1 MENKDTRPSDS
12 SELHRRA
19 EELARKKAAQSPE
32 NLASL
37 SPEETR
43 RTLYELRVHQIEL
56 EMQSEELRREQAELG
71 AARARYFDLYDLAPV
86 GYCTVSEN
94 GLILESNLT
103 AAALLGVADRGTL
116 SGQLIAGFILKE
128 DQGVYDLC
136 HKRLFQTGAPQAY
149 ELRLI
154 KKNGERFWA
163 QLEAASAPPDAA
175 GARACRIVISDITE
189 RKRAEEARAYSL
201 SLLNATL
208 ESTNNGILVVDL
220 SGRITL
226 WNKKFADMWH
236 IHDALLTAES
246 YEPLLQSVLPQMAQP
261 EAFLAR
267 VRELY
272 KHPEEFSFEQLDLAD
287 GRIFSRYSQPQKIAD
302 TIVGRVWSFQDIT
315 DHKRAEK
322 ALKETAETKSRFAS
336 MVSHELRSPLTSITL
351 GLSLVLESE
360 GLSAEHKSLLK
371 LVYDNIDRLG
381 RLINDVLDFQKMA
394 AGKMVFNIKENDL
407 SELVQTTTRSM
418 GLLARNKGLT
428 FSVNISEGLP
438 RSMFDKDKIIQV
450 LTNLLNN
457 AIAHTE
463 KGIVAVHAGHESGVL
478 HVAVRDTGPGLK
490 ADDLPKLFQPF
501 EQLDN
506 GRSRKTSSTGLGL
519 TIAKE
524 IVMVHGGKI
533 WAESEPGKGSIFHFT
548 LPVTPEGGEYGK
560 KSVGY

>member
-1 MENKDTRPSDS
+1 MENKNSRSTDAA
-12 SELHRRA
+12 ELHRRA
-19 EELARKKAAQSPE
+19 EELAGKKAAQSPE
-32 NLASL
+32 NLSAL

-43 RTLYELRVHQIEL
+43 RTLHELRVHQIEL
-56 EMQSEELRREQAELG
+56 EMQSEELRLEQAELD

-103 AAALLGVADRGTL
+103 AAALLGAARGAL
-116 SGQLIAGFILKE
+116 SGQLISGFILKE
-128 DQGVYDLC
+128 DQCVYDRR
-136 HKRLFQTGAPQAY
+136 HKQLFETGAPQAY
-149 ELRLI
+149 ELRLV
-154 KKNGERFWA
+154 KKNGAIFWA
-163 QLEAASAPPDAA
+163 QFEAASAPRDAG

-208 ESTNNGILVVDL
+208 ESTNHGILVVDL
-220 SGRITL
+220 NGRITL
-226 WNKKFADMWH
+226 WNKKFSDMWR
-236 IHDALLTAES
+236 IPEELLSAELD
-246 YEPLLQSVLPQMAQP
+246 EPLLQSILPKLAQP
-261 EAFLAR
+261 EAFLGR

-272 KHPEEFSFEQLDLAD
+272 KHPEESSVEQLELAD
-287 GRIFSRYSQPQKIAD
+287 GRIFVRYSQPQKIGDA
-302 TIVGRVWSFQDIT
+302 IMGRVWSFQDIT

-360 GLSAEHKSLLK
+360 GLNAEHKSLIK

-394 AGKMVFNIKENDL
+394 AGKMVFNIRDNDL
-407 SELVQTTTRSM
+407 GEIIRTTTRSM
-418 GLLARNKGLT
+418 GLLAANKGLN
-428 FSVNISEGLP
+428 FSVNISEDLP

-463 KGIVAVHAGHESGVL
+463 KGSVSVDAGHESGIL
-478 HVAVRDTGPGLK
+478 HVAVRDTGPGLRP
-490 ADDLPKLFQPF
+490 DDLPKLFQPF

-533 WAESEPGKGSIFHFT
+533 WAESEPGKGSVFHFT
-548 LPVTPEGGEYGK
+548 LPIAPEGGDHGQ
-560 KSVGY
+560 KSVNY

>member
-1 MENKDTRPSDS
+1 MENKDTRSSDAA
-12 SELHRRA
+12 ELHRRA
-19 EELARKKAAQSPE
+19 DELARKKAAQSPE
-32 NLASL
+32 NLAAL
-37 SPEETR
+37 SPEDTR
-43 RTLYELRVHQIEL
+43 RMLHELRVHQIEL
-56 EMQSEELRREQAELG
+56 EMQREELLREQTELD

-103 AAALLGVADRGTL
+103 AAALLGAARGSL
-116 SGQLIAGFILKE
+116 SGQLISGFILKE
-128 DQGVYDLC
+128 DQRVYDLR
-136 HKRLFQTGAPQAY
+136 HKQLFETGAPQAY
-149 ELRLI
+149 ELRLV
-154 KKNGERFWA
+154 KKTGARFWA
-163 QLEAASAPPDAA
+163 QLEAASAPQDSG

-189 RKRAEEARAYSL
+189 RKRAEEARACSL

-208 ESTNNGILVVDL
+208 ESTNNGILVVDQN
-220 SGRITL
+220 GRITL

-236 IHDALLTAES
+236 ISEELLAAGLD
-246 YEPLLQSVLPQMAQP
+246 EPVLNSVLPRMAQP
-261 EAFLAR
+261 EAFLAKI
-267 VRELY
+267 RELY
-272 KHPEEFSFEQLDLAD
+272 KHPEESCFEQIELAD

-302 TIVGRVWSFQDIT
+302 EIVGRVWSFQDIT

-351 GLSLVLESE
+351 GLSLVLDSE
-360 GLSAEHKSLLK
+360 GLSAEHKSLIK

-394 AGKMVFNIKENDL
+394 AGKMVFNIRENDL
-407 SELVQTTTRSM
+407 CELIRTTTRSM
-418 GLLARNKGLT
+418 GLLAKNKGLT
-428 FSVNISEGLP
+428 FSVNICDDLP

-463 KGIVAVHAGHESGVL
+463 KGIVAVHAGHEDGML

-490 ADDLPKLFQPF
+490 AEDLPKLFQPF

-533 WAESEPGKGSIFHFT
+533 WAESEPGKGSVFHFT
-548 LPVTPEGGEYGK
+548 LPVTPEGGDHGK
-560 KSVGY
+560 KSISN